1 MVQSAYSSSL
11 SFIGVVARHRL
22 HILISYLKD
31 WAWAHVWAHI
41 SCWDWD
47 GPTSSPVIDS
57 MWSMSGPFKRMKGA
71 HAPGPWMIS
80 TEGKCTLLLPG
91 PALCSWKR
99 NQAQWKKLGEASMVR
114 LHVKYGEGD
123 GEEEFLYDSQSSAQ
137 IEGVL
142 REILQI
148 ANLQL
153 KIDRLALELEP
164 QLAPLYG
171 DQKAVGLIRALSE
184 AKAYASK
191 DQVLHGKPLL
201 YHALKDHFQ
210 VLEKELNSSY
220 QLLGFSDSE
229 QLQKLSA
236 NHSES
241 TIRRVIFCLNIGS
254 PMKLEMDHRSS

>member
-1 MVQSAYSSSL
+1 
-11 SFIGVVARHRL
+11 
-22 HILISYLKD
+22 
-31 WAWAHVWAHI
+31 
-41 SCWDWD
+41 
-47 GPTSSPVIDS
+47 
-57 MWSMSGPFKRMKGA
+57 
-71 HAPGPWMIS
+71 
-80 TEGKCTLLLPG
+80 
-91 PALCSWKR
+91 
-99 NQAQWKKLGEASMVR
+99 MVR

-236 NHSES
+236 SVEQYEIGNTHLHWAGKELLRDKQLCYYIGKNKK
-241 TIRRVIFCLNIGS
+241 TKITVRVQSDGLFS
-254 PMKLEMDHRSS
+254 A